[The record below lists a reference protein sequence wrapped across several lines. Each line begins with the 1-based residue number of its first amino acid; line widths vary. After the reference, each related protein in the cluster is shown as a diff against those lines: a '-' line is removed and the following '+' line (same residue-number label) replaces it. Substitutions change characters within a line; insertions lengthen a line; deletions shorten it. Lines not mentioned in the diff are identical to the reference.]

1 MKLKYEME
9 ILDIGG
15 DITAVPL
22 DCEKEFRGVLQI
34 NESTASIIKLL
45 EKETD
50 EDTVVAELKK
60 EYNADD
66 ETLRRNVRNVVEKLK
81 ANHLLAE

>member
-9 ILDIGG
+9 ILDVGG

-22 DCEKEFRGVLQI
+22 DCENEFHGILQI
-34 NESTASIIKLL
+34 NESTAAILKLL

-50 EDTVVAELKK
+50 EDSIVAELKK
-60 EYNADD
+60 VYEADE
-66 ETLRRNVRNVVEKLK
+66 ETLRLSVRNVVEKLK
-81 ANHLLAE
+81 ANGLL